1 MTTRIVT
8 NTEVKAILQL
18 GSSSDALIDIYNDVA
33 TGLLCE
39 ILGVQ
44 DIAAHIVTDERVCV
58 MSNYEIVLNEFPVN
72 LTPAPTLKDVL
83 SNSITGYTFKKE
95 GMNRRTLRS
104 YDSSGAYPSPIA
116 YDELLVSYNA
126 GYTVQDTLKV
136 LLNPAADSTITA
148 KIAGVSTVYTFK
160 TSGATGNQINIGA
173 TVNDTATA
181 IATAL
186 GGTASTDTVTLPL
199 GSTVAL
205 GTAAA
210 SSLQITSATLPALF
224 KIMVSLI
231 AGGAMAEK
239 DKASG
244 IASYSIGGKSVT
256 FRNDEEA
263 SAVQIAVKN
272 YLPSFKKVKILAA

>member
-8 NTEVKAILQL
+8 NTEIKAILQL

-44 DIAAHIVTDERVCV
+44 DIAAHTVTDERVCV
-58 MSNYEIVLNEFPVN
+58 LSNYELILNEFPVN
-72 LTPAPTLKDVL
+72 LTPAPTIKDTL
-83 SNSITGYTFKKE
+83 NNSISGYSFKKE

-104 YDSSGAYPSPIA
+104 FDSGGTYPSPIA
-116 YDELLVSYNA
+116 YSELLVTYNA
-126 GYTVQDTLKV
+126 GYTIQDTLKV
-136 LLNPAADSTITA
+136 LLQPAVDSTVTV
-148 KIAGVSTVYTFK
+148 KIAGVSTTYTFK
-160 TSGATGNQINIGA
+160 ASGATGDQINIGA
-173 TVNDTATA
+173 TVNDTAA
-181 IATAL
+181 NIATKFGA
-186 GGTASTDTVTLPL
+186 TVVTDTVTLPL

-210 SSLQITSATLPALF
+210 TSLQITSATLPAMF
-224 KIMVSLI
+224 KIMIALI

-244 IASYSIGGKSVT
+244 ISSYSIGGKSVT

-272 YLPSFKKVKILAA
+272 YLPSFKKVKIIAA